1 MTKFQGPLQVG
12 THGAPG
18 TGVSYTTIDASGT
31 ASFAG
36 PIHGSAAATFVGPV
50 TIGLGSVIQA
60 QRTTVL
66 SQNSATNPAT
76 IVLPSG
82 SDAIDFLID
91 VEIPFAAGALVT
103 AQRVNIRTGVT
114 ANVIAEIGVS
124 ASGRYDALGATG
136 TDHSLLRNI
145 TATIAAFVSTKA
157 LASAATLGQA
167 MLTVKYVQN

>member
-1 MTKFQGPLQVG
+1 MSRTTFSGPVRTG
-12 THGAPG
+12 VDTG
-18 TGVSYTTIDASGT
+18 TGSR
-31 ASFAG
+31 
-36 PIHGSAAATFVGPV
+36 
-50 TIGLGSVIQA
+50 TIGTLVAA
-60 QRTTVL
+60 QRATVHA
-66 SQNSATNPAT
+66 QNSAGNPVT
-76 IVLPSG
+76 MVLPSG

-124 ASGRYDALGATG
+124 ASGRYDALTVTGAN
-136 TDHSLLRNI
+136 HSLIRNI